1 MTYIHYFPECSAF
14 IVPPLWAPLDENFLT
29 FQKVAAD
36 VTSALFLHPGQ
47 GDNTHQHFLSP
58 TDHVMHP
65 HYPCCD
71 VLMSNKRQTDGTQW
85 RSSVSRT
92 AATVNFLSAQR
103 QIAKNKQ
110 KHQPIVCD
118 LESLFQHFNFL
129 CRQSHLSHKKIVFI
143 IFFFYSFL
151 NVPGLLD
158 LTHFEAISLIRKPF
172 PN

>member
-14 IVPPLWAPLDENFLT
+14 IVPPLWAPPDEKFLNF
-29 FQKVAAD
+29 
-36 VTSALFLHPGQ
+36 SESCCWR
-47 GDNTHQHFLSP
+47 HQRSFSSSWPRRQYSPYFLSP

-71 VLMSNKRQTDGTQW
+71 VLMPNKRQTDGTQW

-158 LTHFEAISLIRKPF
+158 LPHFEAISLIRKPF